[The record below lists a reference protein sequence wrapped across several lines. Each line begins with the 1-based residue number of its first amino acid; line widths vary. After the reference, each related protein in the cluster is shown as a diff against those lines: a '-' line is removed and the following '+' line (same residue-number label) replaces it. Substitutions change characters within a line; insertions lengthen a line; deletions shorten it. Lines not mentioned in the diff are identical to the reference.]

1 MKAPQVGSRLTSS
14 PSMMILADL
23 FLTPSQT
30 ALNQTEQTD
39 NTSGTNLLNSSKHP
53 QVPDEANPLKI
64 FPNDS

>member
-30 ALNQTEQTD
+30 ALN
-39 NTSGTNLLNSSKHP
+39 
-53 QVPDEANPLKI
+53 
-64 FPNDS
+64 